1 MVSETVNK
9 KWVLKKRPEGYP
21 SIDDF
26 DIVNS
31 PIPDPKHGEVL
42 IKTLYL
48 SLDPYMRGR
57 LRDAKSYAS
66 PVGLGEVITG
76 EVVGRVIRSNYQSLE
91 VGDIVTAHIGWQQW
105 GSIPGQMVRK
115 VDSQKP
121 PISTSLG
128 ILGMPGLTAYFGL
141 LEIGKPI
148 VGETLVVSA
157 ASGAVGAIVG
167 QLGKMMGCRVIGT
180 AGTNQKVNYIV
191 DELGFDGAI
200 NYKTQNVESEI
211 HKLCPNG
218 IDIYF
223 DNVGGE
229 VTDIVMNNL
238 AMYARIIICGQIS
251 QYNSVGQEQGP
262 RNLWALIRTR
272 SKIQGMLV
280 TDWERKHEQARTRLS
295 EWVLSEKLKYKEYIV
310 EGFEKSPQAFIG
322 LMNGENFGK
331 LLIHV
336 SE

>member
-218 IDIYF
+218 IDVYF

-295 EWVLSEKLKYKEYIV
+295 EWVLSEKLKYKEYVV

>member
-251 QYNSVGQEQGP
+251 QYNSIGQEQGP

>member
-1 MVSETVNK
+1 MMSETVNK

-21 SIDDF
+21 SLGDF

-48 SLDPYMRGR
+48 SIDPYMRGR

-251 QYNSVGQEQGP
+251 QYNSIGQEQGP

-295 EWVLSEKLKYKEYIV
+295 EWVLSEKLKYKEYVV

>member
-21 SIDDF
+21 SLDDF

-295 EWVLSEKLKYKEYIV
+295 EWVLSEKLKYKEYVV

>member
-21 SIDDF
+21 SLDDF

-251 QYNSVGQEQGP
+251 QYNSIGQEQGP

-295 EWVLSEKLKYKEYIV
+295 EWVLSEKLKYKEYVV

>member
-1 MVSETVNK
+1 MSETVNK

-21 SIDDF
+21 SLDDF

-295 EWVLSEKLKYKEYIV
+295 GWVLSEKLKYKEYIV

>member
-1 MVSETVNK
+1 MSETVNK

-21 SIDDF
+21 SLGDF

-48 SLDPYMRGR
+48 SIDPYMRGR

-251 QYNSVGQEQGP
+251 QYNSIGQEQGP

-295 EWVLSEKLKYKEYIV
+295 EWVLSEKIKYKEYIV

>member
-1 MVSETVNK
+1 MMSETVNK

-21 SIDDF
+21 SLGDF

-48 SLDPYMRGR
+48 SIDPYMRGR

-251 QYNSVGQEQGP
+251 QYNSIGQEQGP

>member
-21 SIDDF
+21 CLDDF

-251 QYNSVGQEQGP
+251 QYNSIGQEQGP

>member
-9 KWVLKKRPEGYP
+9 KWVLKKRPEGFP

-295 EWVLSEKLKYKEYIV
+295 EWVLSEKLKYKEYVV

>member
-21 SIDDF
+21 CLDDF

-191 DELGFDGAI
+191 NELGFDGAI

-251 QYNSVGQEQGP
+251 QYNSIGQEQGP

>member
-21 SIDDF
+21 GLDDF
-26 DIVNS
+26 EIANS
-31 PIPDPKHGEVL
+31 PIPDPKYGEVL

-66 PVGLGEVITG
+66 PIGLGEVITG

-91 VGDIVTAHIGWQQW
+91 VGDIVTANIGWQQW

-115 VDSQKP
+115 IDSQKT

-180 AGTNQKVNYIV
+180 AGTDQKVNYV
-191 DELGFDGAI
+191 VEELGFDGAI

-211 HKLCPNG
+211 HKLCPDG

-229 VTDIVMNNL
+229 VTDSVMNNL
-238 AMYARIIICGQIS
+238 SMYARIIICGQIS
-251 QYNSVGQEQGP
+251 QYNSVGETQGP

-280 TDWERKHEQARTRLS
+280 SDWERKHEQARSRLS
-295 EWVLSEKLKYKEYIV
+295 GWVLSGKLKYKEYIV
-310 EGFEKSPQAFIG
+310 EGFEKAPKAFIG

-331 LLIHV
+331 LIIHV

>member
-218 IDIYF
+218 IDVYF

-229 VTDIVMNNL
+229 VTDIFMNNL

-295 EWVLSEKLKYKEYIV
+295 EWVLSEKLKYKEYVV

>member
-1 MVSETVNK
+1 MSETVNK

-251 QYNSVGQEQGP
+251 QYNSIGQEQGP

>member
-1 MVSETVNK
+1 
-9 KWVLKKRPEGYP
+9 
-21 SIDDF
+21 
-26 DIVNS
+26 
-31 PIPDPKHGEVL
+31 
-42 IKTLYL
+42 
-48 SLDPYMRGR
+48 
-57 LRDAKSYAS
+57 
-66 PVGLGEVITG
+66 
-76 EVVGRVIRSNYQSLE
+76 
-91 VGDIVTAHIGWQQW
+91 
-105 GSIPGQMVRK
+105 MVRK

-295 EWVLSEKLKYKEYIV
+295 EWVLSEKLKYKEYVV

>member
-21 SIDDF
+21 SLGDF

-295 EWVLSEKLKYKEYIV
+295 EWVLSEKLKYKEYVV

>member
-21 SIDDF
+21 CLDDF

-180 AGTNQKVNYIV
+180 AGTNQEVNYIV
-191 DELGFDGAI
+191 NELGFDGAI

-251 QYNSVGQEQGP
+251 QYNSIGQEQGP

>member
-295 EWVLSEKLKYKEYIV
+295 EWVLSEKLKYKEYVV

>member
-1 MVSETVNK
+1 MSETVNK

-21 SIDDF
+21 SLGDF

-48 SLDPYMRGR
+48 SIDPYMRGR

-251 QYNSVGQEQGP
+251 QYNSIGQEQGP

>member
-1 MVSETVNK
+1 MSETVNK

-295 EWVLSEKLKYKEYIV
+295 EWVLSEKLKYKEYVV